1 MDASMDSPFA
11 YSRGPPVQYV
21 MQRFDGSV
29 VFTRGVLVLRW
40 ASEQIRAD
48 KDLVW
53 FLVWANP
60 SNLCFASAALQADH
74 DIVATALQSPYYW
87 EEQPKTSSALV
98 LLNAAESLRE
108 ERQLVLD
115 AFALNGHELE
125 FAGDRLRADPYVVAW
140 AGAPRGACA
149 SMLCEKELVLFMN
162 KLPQSG
168 ISVAHVEANQKE
180 VLEGFAK
187 HVQIHSFVLLGDSR
201 RPSLVEQWKHF
212 RPEQKAEWCKSMWAS
227 LQGKVPLF
235 FRVAPTVRDVLWPSL
250 ESWDGVF

>member
-1 MDASMDSPFA
+1 MDASMDAPFA
-11 YSRGPPVQYV
+11 YSRGPPVQYA
-21 MQRFDGSV
+21 MQRFDGAAT
-29 VFTRGVLVLRW
+29 FTRGVLVLRW

-48 KDLVW
+48 RDLVR

-115 AFALNGHELE
+115 AVALNGHELE

-140 AGAPRGACA
+140 AGAPRGAGA
-149 SMLCEKELVLFMN
+149 SMLCGRELVRFMN

-187 HVQIHSFVLLGDSR
+187 HVPSFGGFGDSR
-201 RPSLVEQWKHF
+201 KLDMLEMWRNF
-212 RPEQKAEWCKSMWAS
+212 RPDQKAEWCKSMCVAI
-227 LQGKVPLF
+227 QGKVPLF
-235 FRVAPTVRDVLWPSL
+235 FRVAPAVRDVLWPTL
-250 ESWDGVF
+250 EAWDGAF